1 MLSKFKY
8 YYHLY
13 RTGDIMDPVKK
24 VEEKAMSAVETIG
37 KVYEKLPHMKDAL
50 KLMENKQTEFR
61 LKFENLTLDGDIAFS
76 ITLVKGEK
84 QE

>member
-1 MLSKFKY
+1 MLSKFIY

-13 RTGDIMDPVKK
+13 RPGEIMDPMKK
-24 VEEKAMSAVETIG
+24 VEEKAMSAVETLG
-37 KVYEKLPHMKDAL
+37 KVYEKLPHMKDVL

>member
-1 MLSKFKY
+1 
-8 YYHLY
+8 
-13 RTGDIMDPVKK
+13 MDPIKT
-24 VEEKAMSAVETIG
+24 VEDKAFGAIETLG

>member
-1 MLSKFKY
+1 
-8 YYHLY
+8 
-13 RTGDIMDPVKK
+13 MDPVKT
-24 VEEKAMSAVETIG
+24 VEDKAMGAVETLS
-37 KVYEKLPHMKDAL
+37 KVYEKLPHMKDVL